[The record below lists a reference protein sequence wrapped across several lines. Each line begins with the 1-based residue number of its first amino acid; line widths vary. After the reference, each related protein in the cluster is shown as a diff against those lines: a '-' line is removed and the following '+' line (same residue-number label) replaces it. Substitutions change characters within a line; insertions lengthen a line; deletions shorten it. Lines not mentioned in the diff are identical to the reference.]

1 MRSLSSL
8 FTLLALMLA
17 LATTAYGVKLYKWVD
32 KNGHVTYQDRPPSSA
47 TATVEEKDIDPNQNR
62 ADSYVPPP
70 SSTGKPSAAD
80 RGNAVD
86 EVDASAR
93 RRAAARRHRRTIEG
107 GGAAEDAGAGGAASS
122 GVSAAPPAPPAPPA
136 SIPAGSG
143 GG

>member
-32 KNGHVTYQDRPPSSA
+32 KSGHVTYQDRPPSSA
-47 TATVEEKDIDPNQNR
+47 TATVEEKDINPNQNR

-70 SSTGKPSAAD
+70 SGTGKPSATD

-86 EVDASAR
+86 EVDAR
-93 RRAAARRHRRTIEG
+93 RRAAARRHRRTVEG

-122 GVSAAPPAPPAPPA
+122 GVSAAPPASPAPPA
-136 SIPAGSG
+136 SMPAGSG